1 MDLRFMLERTI
12 ITTSEGTKTLHI
24 PEWNETY
31 HSRHGIMQEAEH
43 VFISH
48 GLDQLKITEI
58 SILEM
63 GFGTGLN
70 AFLTLYKAIDRD
82 LNVRYYTLEKYPLT
96 HEEIKELQYGTLLN
110 KEKAEEYYQSLHQ
123 AEWGKETQI
132 NKNFTIIKFKADFL
146 ELRNLPISDINVVYY
161 DAFGARVQPELWE
174 EDIFKQIF
182 DRMAPQGLLT
192 TYSSKGSARRA
203 MQRVG
208 FDVEKLTGPKG
219 KREMVNAWKR

>member
-1 MDLRFMLERTI
+1 MLERTI
-12 ITTSEGTKTLHI
+12 ITTLEGTKTIHI

-48 GLDQLKITEI
+48 GLDQIKTSEI

-70 AFLTLYKAIDRD
+70 AFLTLFKAMEKD
-82 LNVRYYTLEKYPLT
+82 LTVQYYTLEKYPLNK
-96 HEEIKELQYGTLLN
+96 EEINELQYGALVDN
-110 KEKAEEYYQSLHQ
+110 KKAEEYYQVLHQ
-123 AEWGKETQI
+123 ADWEQEI
-132 NKNFTIIKFKADFL
+132 RICENFTFTKFKADFL
-146 ELRNLPISDINVVYY
+146 ELRNLPINDINLIYF
-161 DAFGARVQPELWE
+161 DAFGSRVQPELWV

-182 DRMAPQGLLT
+182 DCMVPGGLLT

-203 MQRVG
+203 MQSVG
-208 FDVEKLTGPKG
+208 FKVEKLSGPQG